1 MPSTIS
7 RMGRGFAAREGD
19 PKMQEKEGRVDRPEA
34 VEDDEELAGRDV
46 SGSGTTD
53 ALVGG
58 PGAVAGQSGY
68 TTSQGTLGS
77 TDMGG
82 DSPPGGGTAVEGGTT
97 SEPALDEDA
106 STNI

>member
-1 MPSTIS
+1 
-7 RMGRGFAAREGD
+7 
-19 PKMQEKEGRVDRPEA
+19 MQEKEGRVDRPQA
-34 VEDDEELAGRDV
+34 IEDDEELAGRDV

-58 PGAVAGQSGY
+58 PGAVAGRSGY
-68 TTSQGTLGS
+68 ATPRATPGS
-77 TDMGG
+77 TDMGAEY
-82 DSPPGGGTAVEGGTT
+82 PPGGGTAAEGGTT